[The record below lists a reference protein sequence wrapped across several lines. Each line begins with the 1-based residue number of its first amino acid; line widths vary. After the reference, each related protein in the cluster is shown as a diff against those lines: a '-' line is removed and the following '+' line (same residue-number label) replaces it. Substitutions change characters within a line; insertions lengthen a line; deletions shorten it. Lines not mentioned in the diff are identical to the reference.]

1 MIPGFATA
9 DGTARYRDRFPQ
21 FKQAGHFRH
30 APSVPGVS
38 DLSLSS
44 IGLGTYLGDPTDQ
57 ADRDYTEAIAHAVR
71 SGINVLD
78 TAINYRHQRSE
89 RNLGAALKSL
99 IDAGEFQRDEL
110 LVCTKAGYLP
120 FDSDMPRDAVAYM
133 RKEYIDSGIAPAGEI
148 VGGSHCMNPRYLSE
162 QIDRSRKNTGFE
174 TLDVFYL
181 HNPETQLGY
190 VAPEFFHHRLLSAF
204 GMLEGAVRAKRIRWY
219 GAATWNGFRANPA
232 DRGHLSL
239 EQMVHAA
246 KQVAGANHH
255 FRFVQLPFNLAM
267 PEAFA
272 YGNQVIDGKHASLLA
287 QAPKLGVAVVASG
300 TLSQGNLAEGLPP
313 QLKQA
318 LGSDSDAEAAI
329 QFSRSATN
337 LTTSL
342 VGMGRKQHVDA
353 NIRVAAM
360 RPIPQENWES
370 LFAAKNA

>member
-1 MIPGFATA
+1 MISGFATA

-21 FKQAGHFRH
+21 LKQAGHFRH
-30 APSVPGVS
+30 APSVPGMT
-38 DLSLSS
+38 DLWLSS
-44 IGLGTYLGDPTDQ
+44 IGIGTYLGDPTEE
-57 ADRDYTEAIAHAVR
+57 ADRHYTEAISHAVR

-89 RNLGAALKSL
+89 RNVGAALKSL
-99 IDAGEFQRDEL
+99 IDAGEIQRDEV

-120 FDSDMPRDAVAYM
+120 FDQDMPRDAVAYM
-133 RKEYIDSGIAPAGEI
+133 RKEYIDSGLAPAGEI
-148 VGGSHCMNPRYLSE
+148 VGGSHCISPKYLSE
-162 QIDRSRKNTGFE
+162 QIDRSRKNTGLD

-190 VAPEFFHHRLLSAF
+190 VAVEFFHHRLRSAF
-204 GMLEGAVRAKRIRWY
+204 EMLEGAVRAKRIRWY

-232 DRGHLSL
+232 DPGHLSL
-239 EQMVHAA
+239 ESIVKTAR
-246 KQVAGANHH
+246 QVAGDNHH

-272 YGNQVIDGKHASLLA
+272 YGNQAIEGSHASLLA

-300 TLSQGNLAEGLPP
+300 TLSQGNLADGLPP

-337 LTTSL
+337 LTTAL

-353 NIRVAAM
+353 NIRMASVAPLA
-360 RPIPQENWES
+360 QESWES
-370 LFAAKNA
+370 LFAAKTA